1 MWTVIYIAQ
10 SKKMAEII
18 EKLLTDE
25 GMLVKIQSVGKKLES
40 EYGYYEILVP
50 ECEAEEAQNIL
61 YETGY

>member
-10 SKKMAEII
+10 SKKMAEKI

-25 GMLVKIQSVGKKLES
+25 GMLVKVQSVGKRFES
-40 EYGYYEILVP
+40 ERGYYEILVP
-50 ECEAEEAQNIL
+50 ESEAEEAQNIL